1 MANQSISEA
10 TSVHHTAK
18 IRQRLTELVDHLR
31 SDIGKVNDP
40 SAQALFETTAEVLL
54 GLRAAYE
61 HFEQRTE
68 TAWKR
73 AH

>member
-10 TSVHHTAK
+10 TPVHHTAK
-18 IRQRLTELVDHLR
+18 VRQKLTELVDHLR
-31 SDIGKVNDP
+31 GDVGKVSDP
-40 SAQALFETTAEVLL
+40 RAQALFETTAEVLL
-54 GLRAAYE
+54 GLRTAYE

-73 AH
+73 AS